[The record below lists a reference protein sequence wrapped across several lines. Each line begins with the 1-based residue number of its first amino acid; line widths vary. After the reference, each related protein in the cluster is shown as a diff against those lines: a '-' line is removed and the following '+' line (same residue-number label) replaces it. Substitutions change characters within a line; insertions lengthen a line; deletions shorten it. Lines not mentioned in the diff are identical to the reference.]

1 MSEDRVQGKRKCLLA
16 REGLSLCVPGAVSI
30 LAVMIRSVEEYCRF
44 KNFPMIH
51 FVHIKYM

>member
-1 MSEDRVQGKRKCLLA
+1 M
-16 REGLSLCVPGAVSI
+16 CVPGAVSI

-51 FVHIKYM
+51 FIHIKYMWVVKIYSEHLHIHHLG